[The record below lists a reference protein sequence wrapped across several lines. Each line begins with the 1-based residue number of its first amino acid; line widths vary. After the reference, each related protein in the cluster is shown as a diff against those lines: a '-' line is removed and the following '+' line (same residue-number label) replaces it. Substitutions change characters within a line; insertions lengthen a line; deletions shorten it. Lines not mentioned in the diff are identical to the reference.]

1 VKAAVAPRAPYIPQ
15 AGTESW
21 SNVTLL
27 DSPGADSY
35 PIASFSYLVLYKD
48 ISTNPNMDQRK
59 AQELLEFITWIIN
72 DGQKYSPELHYVP
85 LPDEVIGINNGTL
98 ESLVFKGEPIV

>member
-1 VKAAVAPRAPYIPQ
+1 MVDSVTAAVASRASDTPQ

-21 SNVTLL
+21 SNGTLV
-27 DSPGADSY
+27 DSPGGDSY

-48 ISTNPNMDQRK
+48 ISTNPNMDQRR

-72 DGQKYSPELHYVP
+72 DGQKYSPELH
-85 LPDEVIGINNGTL
+85 
-98 ESLVFKGEPIV
+98 